1 MKYLCAVFIDGEK
14 MKTLSEDERLELDRG
29 TIEHDRS
36 MAVRGNLIMA
46 HPLDGDSVTV
56 RMRDGKMSVT
66 DGPFAETR
74 EVLGG
79 FVMLEAADMN
89 DAIRLMSDNPI
100 TEFSSIEIHGVVE
113 RDIHGVNRE
122 SAE

>member
-14 MKTLSEDERLELDRG
+14 MTTLSEDQKQQLDRG

-36 MAVRGNLIMA
+36 MADRGTLIMA
-46 HPLDGDSVTV
+46 HPLDNDSVTLRV
-56 RMRDGKMSVT
+56 RGGKMSVT

-79 FVMLEAADMN
+79 FIMLEAADMN
-89 DAIRLMSDNPI
+89 EAIRLIGDNPI
-100 TEFSSIEIHGVVE
+100 TEFSSIEIHRVVE
-113 RDIHGVNRE
+113 RDIYGEGSE
-122 SAE
+122 SPE

>member
-14 MKTLSEDERLELDRG
+14 MKRLSEDQRRELDRG
-29 TIEHDRS
+29 TIAHDRS
-36 MAVRGNLIMA
+36 LADRGTLVMA

-56 RMRDGKMSVT
+56 RVREGTMAVT

-79 FVMLEAADMN
+79 FVLLEARDMN
-89 DAIRLMSDNPI
+89 EAIRLIGDNPI
-100 TEFSSIEIHGVVE
+100 TEFSSIEIHRVVE
-113 RDIHGVNRE
+113 RDIHGATRE
-122 SAE
+122 STV